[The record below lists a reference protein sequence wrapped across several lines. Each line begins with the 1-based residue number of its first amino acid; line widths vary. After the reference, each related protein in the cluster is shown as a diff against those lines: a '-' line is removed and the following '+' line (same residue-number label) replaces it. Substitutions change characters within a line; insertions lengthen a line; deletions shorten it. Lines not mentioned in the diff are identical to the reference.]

1 MTEIRNLK
9 KEDMDELFALLNDTF
24 GHKYGRPMHF
34 DLEQPKMWV
43 RDDMHME
50 RHIAVFE
57 DGKMAAVVGI
67 YPLPAV
73 IGGEKFLFCT
83 TGNVA
88 TLPQYEGKGYFS
100 KLFPL
105 AIEEAKRIGAV
116 VCRLGGARQRY
127 ARYGFEACGPAYEFR
142 VTEHNAKHA
151 ARAGE
156 ITLTEI
162 QREDKEALAYANALM
177 QKKIFFVERGTEENY
192 RDTYLAMC
200 SKEAKPYLIKK
211 NGVPIGT
218 LSAKKN
224 FSSVLEFSLEDEGA
238 LFAVMAEAARLAEG
252 DFTTVCVPPTMP
264 KAIRALQAAAQ
275 EVSVVYPSRFNVL
288 EFERLTNR
296 LLKVKELLSPL
307 PACDL
312 VLQIEGGERLHLHT
326 GKDGAYCKKTD
337 EAPSLTLSH
346 ADAQRLLF
354 GIYTE
359 DLLAALSTEKQFA
372 LKAILPLGLTWC
384 TNDFV

>member
-1 MTEIRNLK
+1 
-9 KEDMDELFALLNDTF
+9 
-24 GHKYGRPMHF
+24 
-34 DLEQPKMWV
+34 
-43 RDDMHME
+43 
-50 RHIAVFE
+50 
-57 DGKMAAVVGI
+57 
-67 YPLPAV
+67 
-73 IGGEKFLFCT
+73 
-83 TGNVA
+83 
-88 TLPQYEGKGYFS
+88 
-100 KLFPL
+100 
-105 AIEEAKRIGAV
+105 
-116 VCRLGGARQRY
+116 
-127 ARYGFEACGPAYEFR
+127 
-142 VTEHNAKHA
+142 
-151 ARAGE
+151 
-156 ITLTEI
+156 
-162 QREDKEALAYANALM
+162 
-177 QKKIFFVERGTEENY
+177 
-192 RDTYLAMC
+192 MC

-224 FSSVLEFSLEDEGA
+224 FSSVLEFSLEDEGE
-238 LFAVMAEAARLAEG
+238 LFAVMAEAARLTEG

-288 EFERLTNR
+288 EFEGLTNR
-296 LLKVKELLSPL
+296 LLKVKETLSPL

-326 GKDGAYCKKTD
+326 GADGAYCKETD

-359 DLLAALSTEKQFA
+359 DLLAALPIEKQFA
-372 LKAILPLGLTWC
+372 LKAILPLPLTWC